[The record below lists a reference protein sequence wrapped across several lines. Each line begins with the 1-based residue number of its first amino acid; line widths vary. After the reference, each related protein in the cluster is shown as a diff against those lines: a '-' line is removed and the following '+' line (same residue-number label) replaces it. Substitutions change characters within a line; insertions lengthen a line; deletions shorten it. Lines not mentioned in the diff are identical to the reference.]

1 MYLEDRV
8 GDAVRH
14 LTIER
19 FSFLDDASWVLVR
32 KTERVLEHLGRNEL
46 FGLAVAVDD
55 E

>member
-14 LTIER
+14 LAIER
-19 FSFLDDASWVLVR
+19 FSFFNHAYRVLVR

-46 FGLAVAVDD
+46 FGLAVAVND